1 MVWSQTVGKSKPNVV
16 VLAVFDSAKA
26 SITITTFLSQIISL
40 DSSKSKS
47 GIRFFPPGGSK
58 PI

>member
-26 SITITTFLSQIISL
+26 SVTITTFLSQ
-40 DSSKSKS
+40 
-47 GIRFFPPGGSK
+47 IRFFPPGGSK